1 MKSVTWEHA
10 GLKIE
15 GLSLAGV
22 RTCVTLPQY
31 LTAFDVAQGLPHA
44 IGMNTFLITHGHM
57 DHAAGIPYVISQKA
71 MNSHKTPR
79 FIMPASMVEPM
90 KEIMRQWELI
100 EGHKYELNFI
110 GAKAGDEFSLNS
122 KLLIRTFPTIH
133 RVPSHGYSVYRR
145 SHKLRA
151 DLEGL
156 SSDEIINIRR
166 KGEDPTEEKLDL
178 LVSFSGDTQIEFLDL
193 TPEVRSSKVL
203 LLEATYLDDRKTVAS
218 AKEWGHTHLDEI
230 IPRLETITSEKI
242 LLIHSSARYNLEEAR
257 KILHKRLPL
266 HERERVEI
274 FQGR

>member
-1 MKSVTWEHA
+1 MKSVTWDHA
-10 GLKIE
+10 GIKIE

-44 IGMNTFLITHGHM
+44 LGMSTFLITHGHM
-57 DHAAGIPYVISQKA
+57 DHAAGIPYVISQKS

-79 FIMPASMVEPM
+79 FIMPSSMVAPM
-90 KEIMRQWELI
+90 KEIMRQWTLI
-100 EGHKYELNFI
+100 EGHEYDLNFI
-110 GAKAGDEFSLNS
+110 GAEPGEEFALGPN
-122 KLLIRTFPTIH
+122 LLIRTFPTIH

-156 SSDEIINIRR
+156 SSEEIINIRR

-193 TPEVRSSKVL
+193 TPEVRRSKIL
-203 LLEATYLDDRKTVAS
+203 LLEATYLDDRKPVAS

-230 IPRLETITSEKI
+230 IPRLESITSEKI
-242 LLIHSSARYNLEEAR
+242 LLIHSSARYTPEEAT
-257 KILHKRLPL
+257 KILLRRLPL